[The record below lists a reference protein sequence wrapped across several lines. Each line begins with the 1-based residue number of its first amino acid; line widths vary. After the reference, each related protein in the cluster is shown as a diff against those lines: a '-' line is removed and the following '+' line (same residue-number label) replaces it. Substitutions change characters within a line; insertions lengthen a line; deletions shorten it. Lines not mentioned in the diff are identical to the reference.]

1 MRAILALALAV
12 LASAMPAQLPV
23 APYGI
28 AVQQGLP
35 EIAPAPAFTLISQDG
50 AQVSL
55 ADFRGK
61 VVAVTFIYTLC
72 GDTCPILTPMMSL
85 VADQL
90 GREFGRK
97 VAFISITMDPERD
110 TPDILKL
117 YAQMH
122 GADVAGWRFLTGE
135 PAVIH
140 DLTHRYGAFALKT
153 ANGDIE
159 HSLLTSII
167 DSRGVLR
174 VQYLGVRFDPEEF
187 RRDLLSLIKE

>member
-72 GDTCPILTPMMSL
+72 GDTCPILTPMRFRFSL
-85 VADQL
+85 HPKPHGIQVCRSGNNGQ
-90 GREFGRK
+90 K
-97 VAFISITMDPERD
+97 VLHSSVW
-110 TPDILKL
+110 ILCPL
-117 YAQMH
+117 
-122 GADVAGWRFLTGE
+122 
-135 PAVIH
+135 
-140 DLTHRYGAFALKT
+140 
-153 ANGDIE
+153 
-159 HSLLTSII
+159 
-167 DSRGVLR
+167 
-174 VQYLGVRFDPEEF
+174 
-187 RRDLLSLIKE
+187 